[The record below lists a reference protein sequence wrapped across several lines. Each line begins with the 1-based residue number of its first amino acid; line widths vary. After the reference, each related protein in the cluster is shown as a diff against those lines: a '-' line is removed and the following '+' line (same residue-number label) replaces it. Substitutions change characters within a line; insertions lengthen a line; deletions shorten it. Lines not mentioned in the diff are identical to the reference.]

1 LIYPTPRSAGHDMS
15 NNITITQIA
24 QAAGVSTATVDR
36 VLNNRPGVNSATVQR
51 VRDAAAALGAAA
63 PARGRP
69 RLTPN
74 YRFAFV
80 LPANRRGFF
89 DMVDRV
95 VAQAAGDFRHQH
107 ITQVT
112 HRLATTHASD
122 FAAELGELSDFDGVA
137 LLAPDVPPVKL
148 AVNALV
154 RSGVHVVT
162 LFSDVPG
169 SMRETFIGADNRA
182 AGRTAGL
189 LLGRSLPRDEPARCA
204 LLSPATRYA
213 AEIDRRIGFAQV
225 LEERFPQAQ
234 LVRIDDVPEPE
245 EDAYHFART
254 ALPQAAAPEHLS
266 ALYNVGPGSWGVS
279 RALAELGYDS
289 ALSFVAHDLLEM
301 HRTMLVANALTYVL
315 HQDVYYAVMVA
326 ARVLRSACEGVRGAL
341 AVSNP
346 HIEILTAE
354 NLA

>member
-1 LIYPTPRSAGHDMS
+1 MPSKV
-15 NNITITQIA
+15 TITDIA

-36 VLNNRPGVNSATVQR
+36 VLNNRPGVNPATVQK
-51 VRDAAAALGAAA
+51 VRDAVASLGAGA
-63 PARGRP
+63 PVRGRP

-95 VAQAAGDFRHQH
+95 IAQAAGDFRHQH

-112 HRLATTHASD
+112 HRLATGP
-122 FAAELGELSDFDGVA
+122 AAEFATELGGLGDFDGIA

-148 AVNALV
+148 AVNGLV

-169 SMRETFIGADNRA
+169 SMRETFVGADNRA

-189 LLGRSLPRDEPARCA
+189 LLGRSLPRERAGRCA
-204 LLSPATRYA
+204 LLSPATRFA

-225 LEERFPQAQ
+225 LEERFPHTEI
-234 LVRIDDVPEPE
+234 VRVNDVPESE
-245 EDAYHFART
+245 DDAYQLART
-254 ALPQAAAPEHLS
+254 ALDPE
-266 ALYNVGPGSWGVS
+266 AIGGRVDGVYNVGPGTWGVH
-279 RALAELGYDS
+279 RALAELGYDPTPCF
-289 ALSFVAHDLLEM
+289 AAHDLLET
-301 HRTMLVANALTYVL
+301 HRTMLMSNALSYVL
-315 HQDVYYAVMVA
+315 HQDVYYAVMTA
-326 ARVLRSACEGVRGAL
+326 ARVLRSACEGLRGAL
-341 AVSNP
+341 AVNNP
-346 HIEILTAE
+346 HVEILTAE